1 MAHVRR
7 RLAKIGNSW
16 GVILPKEVLELL
28 GVESGGEVDVELVGN
43 TLIVTAPD
51 VSPIDVES
59 SLAYLASRRE
69 RAEVYQRLAE

>member
-1 MAHVRR
+1 MADMRR

>member
-1 MAHVRR
+1 MRR

-28 GVESGGEVDVELVGN
+28 GVESGGEVDVEVVGN
-43 TLIVTAPD
+43 TLVVTPPD
-51 VSPIDVES
+51 VDPIEIEA

-69 RAEVYQRLAE
+69 RADVYRRLAE

>member
-1 MAHVRR
+1 MRR

-28 GVESGGEVDVELVGN
+28 GVPAGGEVDVELVGN
-43 TLIVTAPD
+43 TLIVAPPD
-51 VSPIDVES
+51 LSATDLEA

-69 RAEVYQRLAE
+69 RAEVYRRLAQ

>member
-1 MAHVRR
+1 MRR
-7 RLAKIGNSW
+7 RLARIGNSW

-28 GVESGGEVDVELVGN
+28 GVESGGEVDVEVVGN

-51 VSPIDVES
+51 VEPADLEA

-69 RAEVYQRLAE
+69 RAEVYRRLAQ

>member
-1 MAHVRR
+1 MRR

-51 VSPIDVES
+51 LSPIDVES

>member
-1 MAHVRR
+1 MAHMRR